1 MAQAQ
6 IDLLKSL
13 HNKNDEFIGYLSHS
27 KFFKIYYSK
36 VYKDYVVS
44 FNFTNCK
51 KFVITRSMWKNFKR
65 FIGII
70 DGKFN

>member
-6 IDLLKSL
+6 IDLLKSI
-13 HNKNDEFIGYLSHS
+13 HIKNDEFIGYLSNS

-36 VYKDYVVS
+36 VYKDYVIS